1 MVLDQRQSGAKLKG
15 TPMTMLSILAA
26 LRAWFDAFIAR
37 RRGRADQR
45 LSPRPPGPRQREY
58 DLQIEHEGRLL
69 GP

>member
-1 MVLDQRQSGAKLKG
+1 
-15 TPMTMLSILAA
+15 MTMLSILAA

-37 RRGRADQR
+37 RRVRADQR

>member
-1 MVLDQRQSGAKLKG
+1 
-15 TPMTMLSILAA
+15 MTMLSILAA
-26 LRAWFDAFIAR
+26 LRAWFDPIIAW

-45 LSPRPPGPRQREY
+45 LSPHPPGPRQREY